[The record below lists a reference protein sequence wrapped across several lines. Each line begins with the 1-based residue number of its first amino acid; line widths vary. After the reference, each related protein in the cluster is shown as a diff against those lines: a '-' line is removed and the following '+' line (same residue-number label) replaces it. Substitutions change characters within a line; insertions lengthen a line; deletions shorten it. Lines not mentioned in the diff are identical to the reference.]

1 MTMVAFFSF
10 FPTLLA
16 VSLMLTAP
24 VLASPS
30 SKPSDGLFLPPLNTF
45 TTISPPNTGLNLAY
59 QFGPAPITF
68 TTFYGLLKSG
78 EVNYFTVDLTD
89 INQLLRITLF
99 RSVNPSQTRCMFWEK
114 KNPNLFSLEILF
126 TFSFYFF
133 FSCSVSLYLFSEVF
147 PGVVLMGPNRLEIDK
162 SAQIPGYFPNS
173 VQIPQ
178 GYDTYVRF
186 NNEKNDFDPIYV
198 GLIPF
203 TYYQMLSFN
212 ATQLGMFPFLFSAL
226 LLLLPLIHIFFF
238 FFRNWEIRD
247 CCFQL

>member
-114 KNPNLFSLEILF
+114 KIRIFSRWKFYSLFHF
-126 TFSFYFF
+126 TFFF
-133 FSCSVSLYLFSEVF
+133 L
-147 PGVVLMGPNRLEIDK
+147 VL
-162 SAQIPGYFPNS
+162 
-173 VQIPQ
+173 
-178 GYDTYVRF
+178 
-186 NNEKNDFDPIYV
+186 
-198 GLIPF
+198 
-203 TYYQMLSFN
+203 
-212 ATQLGMFPFLFSAL
+212 FLFM
-226 LLLLPLIHIFFF
+226 FFLKF
-238 FFRNWEIRD
+238 F
-247 CCFQL
+247 LVLS